1 MSNRLVKWEMRHL
14 LLLTWLEALCLALA
28 EAQAGPLVVEVAAA
42 TLGQEG
48 MDCAPCLDCYHW
60 DLRTPPVQPAD
71 QRRGRQVGQTLSES
85 PEDDSGLLGVR
96 SMAQAVE

>member
-1 MSNRLVKWEMRHL
+1 MVNFSQKDKNTSEERKTASLHL
-14 LLLTWLEALCLALA
+14 
-28 EAQAGPLVVEVAAA
+28 G
-42 TLGQEG
+42 
-48 MDCAPCLDCYHW
+48 
-60 DLRTPPVQPAD
+60 TPPVQPAD